1 LAKPRTNFYSDK
13 RLASEDT
20 LLAVEVSDSTLSFD
34 RKRKM
39 PLYAAAGVPELW
51 ILNLRNDV
59 ILVFRD
65 PGKATYS
72 TELTFARGQSLSVS
86 AFPEVTFGVD
96 ELLV

>member
-1 LAKPRTNFYSDK
+1 
-13 RLASEDT
+13 

-65 PGKATYS
+65 PGKTTYS
-72 TELTFARGQSLSVS
+72 TELTFYRGESLSVS